1 MFYPF
6 PWAWY
11 HRHLPEGGSQWIS
24 YWFFF
29 FFKENL
35 VISSPGNSGPVVVFR
50 FMQDCNSTPNLFR
63 STKREGPYREE
74 ESPVVS
80 RKFLISSQE
89 MSLAV
94 PYSALCLARFRVY
107 ILEKLTWRHCPR
119 AAKGLVRG
127 GGRPPRR
134 PAPWTPPWRTTI
146 GRLDSFA
153 TRHPKVQSP
162 GGTRSGEQP
171 GWAAAESRWGSAF
184 SGRGLPAP
192 RGPPHVPARLR
203 DLRTRRASACRR
215 DGKPA
220 PRRPSAC
227 LPEPERQRLNHRGA
241 VDPRTQARRK
251 RTSRKPRPPEV
262 RHSSDRSLLGR
273 IPASACLFTN
283 LGTFRVW
290 QLHSLQLLPSF
301 CNYCRVR
308 INSCFPEF
316 PRLPKCCPGA
326 GVKA

>member
-1 MFYPF
+1 
-6 PWAWY
+6 
-11 HRHLPEGGSQWIS
+11 
-24 YWFFF
+24 
-29 FFKENL
+29 
-35 VISSPGNSGPVVVFR
+35 
-50 FMQDCNSTPNLFR
+50 
-63 STKREGPYREE
+63 
-74 ESPVVS
+74 
-80 RKFLISSQE
+80 

-162 GGTRSGEQP
+162 GGTRSEEQP
-171 GWAAAESRWGSAF
+171 GWAAAASRWGSAF

-192 RGPPHVPARLR
+192 RGPPHTPARLR
-203 DLRTRRASACRR
+203 DPCTRRASACRR
-215 DGKPA
+215 GCKPA

-227 LPEPERQRLNHRGA
+227 LPEPEHQRLNHRGA

-262 RHSSDRSLLGR
+262 RHSSGRSLLGR
-273 IPASACLFTN
+273 IPASACLLIWGLSAFGSSTH
-283 LGTFRVW
+283 FSFYHHSVCRVPSTHVFPRF
-290 QLHSLQLLPSF
+290 QDYQNVVPALALKPSVQSPREMHPLPCAHSLAVL
-301 CNYCRVR
+301 
-308 INSCFPEF
+308 
-316 PRLPKCCPGA
+316 
-326 GVKA
+326 